1 MLPLGE
7 LVEDPEEVDAGEH
20 VPPAEGRG
28 VPDLQRFRSQLGLL
42 TDDARRE
49 VQEGN
54 AERGLMGQF
63 KCTLNTA

>member
-28 VPDLQRFRSQLGLL
+28 VPDLQGLGRQLGLL
-42 TDDARRE
+42 LDHARGKVQQGDAG
-49 VQEGN
+49 EGI
-54 AERGLMGQF
+54 
-63 KCTLNTA
+63 